1 MDGMRVLVVEDE
13 VYLAEALRAGLRLE
27 AIAADLA
34 FDGHAALE
42 AVAVNEYDV
51 VVLDRDIPGPN
62 GDEVCRQIVAQG
74 LGCRVLMLTAA
85 GDLDDKVTGFE
96 LGADD
101 YLTKPFEL
109 RELVVRLRALVRR
122 PAAAAPT
129 VLEYAGVRLDPYR
142 REVYRFGHYVKL
154 TRKQFAV
161 LEVLMAARG
170 GVISAETL
178 LEKAW
183 DENADPFSNAVRI
196 TISALRKR
204 LGDPWVIHT
213 VPGVGYRIG
222 EP

>member
-1 MDGMRVLVVEDE
+1 MRVLIVEDE
-13 VYLAEALRAGLRLE
+13 VYLAEAIQAGLRLE

-34 FDGHAALE
+34 FDGNTAME
-42 AVAVNEYDV
+42 SVTVNAYDV
-51 VVLDRDIPGPN
+51 VVLDRDLPGLS
-62 GDEVCRQIVAQG
+62 GDEVCRRVVAQG
-74 LGCRVLMLTAA
+74 IGCRVLMLTAA

-122 PAAAAPT
+122 PAAATPT
-129 VLEYAGVRLDPYR
+129 IIEYAGVRLDPYR
-142 REVYRFGHYVKL
+142 REVYRAGRYVKL
-154 TRKQFAV
+154 ARKQFAV

-183 DENADPFSNAVRI
+183 DENADPFSNAVRL